1 MCPSP
6 QAPTT
11 RPARASQALGQ
22 SKMPHSSSLTPPRL
36 PGFELAAS
44 SPCSRAA
51 AARLLSRSAFATS
64 ASSLVLGGRCPSAG
78 YDTYCLDMT
87 SHSTCASAG
96 AAPGWER
103 GARGRPAGEGV
114 GPARR
119 FVVHKHGG
127 RRNGGYDDQDELEVL
142 QHHRAE
148 ERPPAAL
155 PHRPAPTDRRAARC
169 AGERPAAQE
178 PHALTTRSGV

>member
-1 MCPSP
+1 MS
-6 QAPTT
+6 
-11 RPARASQALGQ
+11 
-22 SKMPHSSSLTPPRL
+22 HSSSLTPPRL

-51 AARLLSRSAFATS
+51 AARLLSRSTFATS

-87 SHSTCASAG
+87 SHSTALSFINT
-96 AAPGWER
+96 AAV
-103 GARGRPAGEGV
+103 AM
-114 GPARR
+114 
-119 FVVHKHGG
+119 
-127 RRNGGYDDQDELEVL
+127 GGYDDQDELEVL

-155 PHRPAPTDRRAARC
+155 PHRPAPTYRWAARC

-178 PHALTTRSGV
+178 PHAEVDDEVCV